1 MVRIKK
7 FENFKYDEENK
18 VVSPNLLNEMLN
30 HESTSIAR
38 QRQEENEEYSSYDV
52 SKIKSTKKQLTRYL
66 IVNGE
71 MIEVKEQKPSV
82 YQGAYVI
89 NFNGQEFE
97 AYTLRNLKAMIV
109 EELEYMED

>member
-1 MVRIKK
+1 
-7 FENFKYDEENK
+7 
-18 VVSPNLLNEMLN
+18 MLN

-52 SKIKSTKKQLTRYL
+52 SRIKSTKKLLTRYL

-71 MIEVKEQKPSV
+71 MLEIKEQKPSV
-82 YQGAYVI
+82 YQGAFVVK
-89 NFNGQEFE
+89 FNGQEFE
-97 AYTLRNLKAMIV
+97 SYSLRNLKAMIV